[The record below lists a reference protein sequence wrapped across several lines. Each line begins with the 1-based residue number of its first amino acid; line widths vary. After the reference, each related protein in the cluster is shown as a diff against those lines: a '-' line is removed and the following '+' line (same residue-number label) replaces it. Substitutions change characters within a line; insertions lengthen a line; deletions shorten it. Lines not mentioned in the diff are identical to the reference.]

1 MQGRAHDLVADRND
15 VSTETD
21 AMALDSESAKK
32 VIARIG
38 NAFDELPAELKKAAR
53 YVTSNP
59 NEVAFRSMRS
69 VAIGAGVSP
78 STMVRLARAVGLDGF
93 DDLRAAFQ
101 AQLETRNPPFMAR
114 ARKLRASS
122 AKSGWLDR
130 IHGLVDEELA
140 SIHACV
146 EDLDDR
152 DLEKVGSLLTAAR
165 RVYVVGL
172 RGMYPAAFFFHY
184 SATMFSGKTELVE
197 GDGGTGLDAMRNI
210 GSKDVALVFTC
221 RPYPLAILRTLR
233 FVQQRGAKL
242 VAVTDGPLSPA
253 VRAASVVLNVRPTK
267 TGLLSS
273 AAANVLV
280 SHVLAAVF
288 LAVSGKSS
296 VAEIRSAEQ
305 HFAAFEVYSKS

>member
-101 AQLETRNPPFMAR
+101 AQLAKGTRDADT
-114 ARKLRASS
+114 ASS
-122 AKSGWLDR
+122 GLRR
-130 IHGLVDEELA
+130 IGTVGGDSLLGVKLVDLREA
-140 SIHACV
+140 S
-146 EDLDDR
+146 DSFFR
-152 DLEKVGSLLTAAR
+152 DW
-165 RVYVVGL
+165 
-172 RGMYPAAFFFHY
+172 M
-184 SATMFSGKTELVE
+184 
-197 GDGGTGLDAMRNI
+197 
-210 GSKDVALVFTC
+210 
-221 RPYPLAILRTLR
+221 
-233 FVQQRGAKL
+233 
-242 VAVTDGPLSPA
+242 
-253 VRAASVVLNVRPTK
+253 
-267 TGLLSS
+267 
-273 AAANVLV
+273 
-280 SHVLAAVF
+280 
-288 LAVSGKSS
+288 
-296 VAEIRSAEQ
+296 
-305 HFAAFEVYSKS
+305 EV

>member
-1 MQGRAHDLVADRND
+1 
-15 VSTETD
+15 
-21 AMALDSESAKK
+21 MALDSESAKK

-152 DLEKVGSLLTAAR
+152 DLEKVGSLLTA
-165 RVYVVGL
+165 VV
-172 RGMYPAAFFFHY
+172 
-184 SATMFSGKTELVE
+184 T
-197 GDGGTGLDAMRNI
+197 
-210 GSKDVALVFTC
+210 
-221 RPYPLAILRTLR
+221 
-233 FVQQRGAKL
+233 
-242 VAVTDGPLSPA
+242 
-253 VRAASVVLNVRPTK
+253 
-267 TGLLSS
+267 
-273 AAANVLV
+273 
-280 SHVLAAVF
+280 
-288 LAVSGKSS
+288 
-296 VAEIRSAEQ
+296 
-305 HFAAFEVYSKS
+305 